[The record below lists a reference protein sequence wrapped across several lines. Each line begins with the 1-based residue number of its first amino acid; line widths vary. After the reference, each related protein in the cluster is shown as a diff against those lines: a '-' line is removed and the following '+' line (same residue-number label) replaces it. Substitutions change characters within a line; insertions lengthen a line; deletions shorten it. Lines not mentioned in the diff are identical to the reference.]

1 MLAVEIPRG
10 FCDLNR
16 PRDRAVFPLLDTKKW
31 LSLYDQVMTEMAPIF
46 ASSRSVLHLHSMNNY
61 NAENPVIF
69 DANITESTIRAHLEK
84 VYTG

>member
-16 PRDRAVFPLLDTKKW
+16 PRDRAVFPLLDTEKW
-31 LSLYDQVMTEMAPIF
+31 LSLYDCVSAEIAPII
-46 ASSRSVLHLHSMNNY
+46 SSARCVLHLHSMNNY
-61 NAENPVIF
+61 NAENPVVF
-69 DANITESTIRAHLEK
+69 DASITESTIRAHLEK